1 MKTIQQIIRELKEPF
16 AADQIHWRVGATY
29 GDDANKKGIALA
41 YIDARHVMNRLDEV
55 VGPENWQDR
64 IIPSPEGFIC
74 EIGILIE
81 RNTIKHVL
89 FENHSEEH
97 NDISYEWVWKAN
109 NAGKTEFEAEK
120 GGGSDAFKRAG
131 VMWGIGRYL
140 YDLPSEWVPVEKK
153 GKSWVIKKGCE
164 PKLPAGFLPT
174 SQSVQADTSLD
185 DIRQEDVSSEGGI
198 VTLEAIHAILDEVQK
213 LDETQKETFKSYL
226 RDSGFNF
233 GKKVGDELVGWNIRY
248 KDLEP
253 IMRSISEIM
262 EPL

>member
-74 EIGILIE
+74 EIGIRVGRIVNGLD
-81 RNTIKHVL
+81 K
-89 FENHSEEH
+89 SEATVF
-97 NDISYEWVWKAN
+97 EWVWKAN

-164 PKLPAGFLPT
+164 PKLPVGFLPT
-174 SQSVQADTSLD
+174 SQPAQADTTLD
-185 DIRQEDVSSEGGI
+185 RIEQEEVSSEGGI